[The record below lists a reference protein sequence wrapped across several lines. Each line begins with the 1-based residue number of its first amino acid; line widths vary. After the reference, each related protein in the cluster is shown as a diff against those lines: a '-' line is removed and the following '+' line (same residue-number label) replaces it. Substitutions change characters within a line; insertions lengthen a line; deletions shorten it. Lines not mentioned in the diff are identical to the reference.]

1 MSWIKIDKEV
11 FNVDSISIQSTI
23 GSHST
28 IYFSLDITINNKYY
42 DQIVKIS
49 DNISKFTIIS
59 PSFIAYVSYIKAMDI
74 DFENGKM
81 NLTISADYFEY
92 IDVQENREEKIN
104 DILNNKNI
112 N

>member
-1 MSWIKIDKEV
+1 MSWIKIDKEI

-28 IYFSLDITINNKYY
+28 IYFSLDITLNKYY

-49 DNISKFTIIS
+49 DSLSKFTIVS
-59 PSFIAYVSYIKAMDI
+59 PSFIAYGSYIKSTDI

-81 NLTISADYFEY
+81 NLSISADYFEY